1 MEYLNFKYIILFA
14 KFNKYFKYIITM
26 VKIPLIRDCSM
37 FWSPQQR
44 RSCRCSLQPPGWLKP
59 PSQPELFSA
68 SITLN
73 INCLNTFI
81 SNKLYFLYY
90 LYRNPGFKWEYLGFL
105 VYNSIIIK
113 FGTAKSINIQSL
125 TMIPLHTKFWTKKM
139 YSLTKAN
146 YISNRIG
153 FNEKT

>member
-1 MEYLNFKYIILFA
+1 MEYLNFKNIILFA
-14 KFNKYFKYIITM
+14 KFNKYLKYIITM

-37 FWSPQQR
+37 FSSPQQR

-81 SNKLYFLYY
+81 SNKLYFFILFVPKP
-90 LYRNPGFKWEYLGFL
+90 RFQMRVFKIPGIQFNNYQIWYSKVNKYSESNNDSPRHQILDQKNVFIDQSKLHFK
-105 VYNSIIIK
+105 
-113 FGTAKSINIQSL
+113 
-125 TMIPLHTKFWTKKM
+125 
-139 YSLTKAN
+139 
-146 YISNRIG
+146 
-153 FNEKT
+153 